1 MKKDA
6 TKETDKTAATT
17 KSGMDKPEKIEK
29 GVKKEAGFPGGAENA
44 AGAKAPMKNSD
55 VDHEEIGAKPV
66 SDKSLNLGNK
76 KN

>member
-1 MKKDA
+1 MKKDVN
-6 TKETDKTAATT
+6 KEENKTAATT

-29 GVKKEAGFPGGAENA
+29 GVKKEAGYPGGAENA
-44 AGAKAPMKNSD
+44 AGKNAQMKDSD
-55 VDHEEIGAKPV
+55 GDHEEFGSKPV